1 MKILILHPQKPLEIH
16 TSTYCVTQLNYFRCH
31 TDVIW
36 RYLKDLDRTLKGDL
50 GLAVLVAGMLSSLPT
65 QLKIAN

>member
-1 MKILILHPQKPLEIH
+1 M
-16 TSTYCVTQLNYFRCH
+16 STYCVTQLNYFRCH